1 MCESNAFLVRGDREE
16 TLLEEVTHMEPV
28 EGGYRLRNLFGEE
41 TVVRG
46 RLREVNLLKHRI
58 VFEEA

>member
-28 EGGYRLRNLFGEE
+28 EGGYR
-41 TVVRG
+41 
-46 RLREVNLLKHRI
+46 
-58 VFEEA
+58 